1 MGSFAVLWAYTPEI
15 YPTEIRS
22 TGLGVANSWARL
34 GGFICPFVAV
44 GLIEGSHR
52 ELAILLCVFIPV
64 FAALVTACFASET
77 KGAAL
82 GEKISSFRHSNQSR
96 SDMSLNS
103 PTFFHSDVVADAR
116 SATHS
121 CFQVFGD
128 DSSCSDSD

>member
-52 ELAILLCVFIPV
+52 ELAILLFVFIPV

-82 GEKISSFRHSNQSR
+82 GEKICSLRYTNQSHSNMLQGNSTLYQPDGVGTPHN
-96 SDMSLNS
+96 SD
-103 PTFFHSDVVADAR
+103 
-116 SATHS
+116 
-121 CFQVFGD
+121 CFQLFGD